1 MLDARR
7 WALDARSHRGPN
19 IRAVLAALLV
29 LALGAACSGIPRGVL
44 VRQPSPTPGAAKAG
58 TIEAFVPEAVRFVES
73 HRGLKFKQPVKVQ
86 HLSDKAFADRI
97 IQLQRADHADLDR
110 QARVLRAVGLLPA
123 GVDAEKAEESLLGA
137 GVVGFYDP
145 KTRELEVR
153 GETATLS
160 VKHVVV
166 HELTHALQD
175 QWFTLDNQAR
185 NGSDDAD
192 NAYTALV
199 EGDAVRIEN
208 AYVASLSASQR
219 QQLQQQESGSGGVP
233 SGVPR
238 VLVELLSFP
247 YQVGPPFTEAVL
259 MARGQ
264 SGLDDAFRTRP
275 ASSSQVLHPDR
286 FLSGDAPAR
295 VDDPPADGAVFDRG
309 TVGELGLDLLLE
321 DLLRSGAITVTQLR
335 SATSGWDGDRYTAWS
350 AGDGACVRDR
360 IALKSANDT
369 AALVS
374 ALRKWLNTHPGAT
387 LDTSSGQPVVTSC
400 G

>member
-1 MLDARR
+1 M
-7 WALDARSHRGPN
+7 
-19 IRAVLAALLV
+19 
-29 LALGAACSGIPRGVL
+29 
-44 VRQPSPTPGAAKAG
+44 
-58 TIEAFVPEAVRFVES
+58 PEAVRFVES
-73 HRGLKFKQPVKVQ
+73 HRGLEFKHPVKVQ
-86 HLSDKAFADRI
+86 HLSDQAFSDRI

-110 QARVLRAVGLLPA
+110 QARVFRAVGLLPP

-137 GVVGFYDP
+137 GVVGYYDP
-145 KTRELEVR
+145 RTRELEVR
-153 GETATLS
+153 GDSATLA

-219 QQLQQQESGSGGVP
+219 QQLQQQESSSGGGVP
-233 SGVPR
+233 AGVPR
-238 VLVELLSFP
+238 VLVELLTFP

-259 MARGQ
+259 TAKGQ
-264 SGLDDAFRTRP
+264 PGLDDAFRTRP

-286 FLSGDAPAR
+286 FLSGDAPAK
-295 VDDPPADGAVFDRG
+295 VDDPPAEGAVFDRG

-321 DLLRSGAITVTQLR
+321 DLLRGGALTLTQLR
-335 SATSGWDGDRYTAWS
+335 GATTGWAGDRYAAWS

-360 IALKSANDT
+360 IATKSAQDT
-369 AALVS
+369 EALVA
-374 ALRKWLNTHPGAT
+374 ALRKWADTRAGAT
-387 LDTSSGQPVVTSC
+387 LDVSSGQPVVTSC